1 MHFQLSAVLRPGRFL
16 GSHYIAFTVPIRT
29 FIVTLDRVREGM
41 RAARQAKNA
50 VKDGMTAK
58 REKARTKIEQAI
70 DAELSRTS
78 DRNTTKRGQPPKS
91 FFSRF
96 VDGYLQAER
105 DFSDKARL
113 TQAIGDFFGRQGT
126 APSGVASRK
135 KSVASESSQE
145 NRNETKTN

>member
-1 MHFQLSAVLRPGRFL
+1 
-16 GSHYIAFTVPIRT
+16 
-29 FIVTLDRVREGM
+29 M